1 MRDPDAA
8 GSGWET
14 HLSLRSFSLL
24 CLIGVCLALVSPGA
38 CFSQQTGVTGRLELT
53 GGNSQS
59 GDFSGGVVWLLPVGE
74 TREKVPQA
82 HPQRQ
87 QLVQHHKSFSP
98 HLLVIQAGSP
108 VEFPNRDPFFHNVFS
123 LFEGKRFDLGLYEA
137 GSSRTLVFDRAG
149 ICYVF
154 CNIHSEMS
162 AVILVLNTPYYAI
175 SGRKGEIDIPNVV
188 PGVYEMHVWH
198 ERASAEVLN
207 ALTRR
212 LTVTEAAPSFGVLRI
227 EEQASTLQSH
237 KNKYG
242 RDYEPPSPDSP
253 IYTHP

>member
-1 MRDPDAA
+1 
-8 GSGWET
+8 
-14 HLSLRSFSLL
+14 
-24 CLIGVCLALVSPGA
+24 
-38 CFSQQTGVTGRLELT
+38 VTGRIELV
-53 GGNSQS
+53 S
-59 GDFSGGVVWLLPVGE
+59 GSSRSSDFSGGVVWLLPVGE
-74 TREKVPQA
+74 TRERVPPA
-82 HPQRQ
+82 RPQRQ
-87 QLVQHHKSFSP
+87 QLVQHHKSFLP
-98 HLLVIQAGSP
+98 HLLVVQAGSP

-175 SGRKGEIDIPNVV
+175 SSRRGDIEIPNVV

-198 ERASAEVLN
+198 ERASPEVLN

-212 LTVTEAAPSFGVLRI
+212 VTITGAASSLGVLRI
-227 EEQASTLQSH
+227 AEQPSALQAH

-242 RDYEPPSPDSP
+242 QDYEPPSPDSP